1 LILRDSAAQLWVS
14 ERESCDGGAR
24 VGRAG
29 VDGGEGA
36 RACKENDVAAYL
48 AVALAPA
55 AVVGLDGRAAAH
67 VFSPPGCCDGQRAVA
82 RSRFFAACRLSA
94 GCQPPATRLGWSCGA
109 LVGGARKSSYK
120 GQPRLGG
127 QNTQAVSH

>member
-1 LILRDSAAQLWVS
+1 MRDSAAQLWVS

-36 RACKENDVAAYL
+36 RACEENDAVAYL

-55 AVVGLDGRAAAH
+55 AVVGLDGRAAPHYVCA
-67 VFSPPGCCDGQRAVA
+67 SWM
-82 RSRFFAACRLSA
+82 L
-94 GCQPPATRLGWSCGA
+94 
-109 LVGGARKSSYK
+109 
-120 GQPRLGG
+120 
-127 QNTQAVSH
+127 